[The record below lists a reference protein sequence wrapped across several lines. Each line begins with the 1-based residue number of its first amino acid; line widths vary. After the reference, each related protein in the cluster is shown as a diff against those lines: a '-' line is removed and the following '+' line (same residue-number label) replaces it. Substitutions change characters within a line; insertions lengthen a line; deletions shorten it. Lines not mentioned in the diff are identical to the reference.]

1 MERYNIVIDKFVGK
15 WVEILTIFILAL
27 LVAMIFTSVLSRYI
41 FNFSLAWAEELAGL
55 FFVWLTLLGSVTGVR
70 KRTHMAINHLVQL
83 MTPEKQRWM
92 NIYIHIAILFFLF
105 ILIWKGTE
113 ISLATIKDY
122 SAVLRIPI
130 GLYYLSLPVCGILMF
145 LFSSRDILHLLWV
158 KTADEVSGGRE
169 E

>member
-1 MERYNIVIDKFVGK
+1 MERYNILMDKYIGK
-15 WVEILTIFILAL
+15 LVEILTILILAL
-27 LVAMIFTSVLSRYI
+27 LVAMVFTSVLSRYV

-55 FFVWLTLLGSVTGVR
+55 FFVWLTLLGSVTAVR
-70 KRTHMAINHLVQL
+70 KRTHMAIAYLVQIL
-83 MTPEKQRWM
+83 APEKQRWM
-92 NIYIHIAILFFLF
+92 NIYIHSAILFFLF

-113 ISLATIKDY
+113 IFLATVKDY

-130 GLYYLSLPVCGILMF
+130 GFYYLSLPVCGILMF
-145 LFSSRDILHLLWV
+145 LFSSRDILRLLWF

>member
-1 MERYNIVIDKFVGK
+1 METYDTVIDKYVGK
-15 WVEILTIFILAL
+15 LIEILTILILAL
-27 LVAMIFTSVLSRYI
+27 LVAMIFTSVLSRYV

-55 FFVWLTLLGSVTGVR
+55 FFVWLTLLGSVTGVK

-83 MTPEKQRWM
+83 MAPEKQRWM
-92 NIYIHIAILFFLF
+92 NLYIHSAVLFFLF
-105 ILIWKGTE
+105 ILVWKGTG
-113 ISLATIKDY
+113 IFLATVKDY

-145 LFSSRDILHLLWV
+145 LFSSRDILHLLWL
-158 KTADEVSGGRE
+158 KTADEVSEERE

>member
-1 MERYNIVIDKFVGK
+1 MERYNVVIDKYVGK
-15 WVEILTIFILAL
+15 LVEILTILILAL
-27 LVAMIFTSVLSRYI
+27 LVVMIFTSVLSRYV

-83 MTPEKQRWM
+83 MAPEKQRWT
-92 NIYIHIAILFFLF
+92 NIYIHSSILFFLF
-105 ILIWKGTE
+105 IIIWKGTE
-113 ISLATIKDY
+113 IFLATIKDY

-145 LFSSRDILHLLWV
+145 LFSSRDILHLLWL